1 MRSRRT
7 GQRKRE
13 RGVALLEFAL
23 TLPFLTFLMLGTI
36 QYGHYFWITL
46 NAIEAAKVGLA
57 MAVAQQQTTGAT
69 NCTDTLVTDKANIV
83 EAAGNTAAN
92 TYFTTNA
99 ASIASYATPT
109 MSCISAAVNGV
120 NLPVPSWQI
129 VVKMDFPPVIGFR
142 LPWMKASTTLTGGI
156 TYSTPALIRTN

>member
-1 MRSRRT
+1 MRSGTMGRR
-7 GQRKRE
+7 RRE

-57 MAVAQQQTTGAT
+57 GAVAQQAITGAT
-69 NCTDTLVTDKANIV
+69 NCTDTVSTDPAHIVKAKGV
-83 EAAGNTAAN
+83 SDAN
-92 TYFTTNA
+92 QYFATNA
-99 ASIASYATPT
+99 AALASYATPT
-109 MSCISAAVNGV
+109 VTCLNSAVNGV
-120 NLPVPSWQI
+120 TLPTPSWQI

-142 LPWMKASTTLTGGI
+142 LPWMRASSTLTGGI